1 MSSSPQGLSA
11 LALLQLQTKLA
22 YKSFTDIVADMYEN
36 GEIPDF
42 EQPVNESVKFHYS
55 WEKPNNGYL
64 NLNWNLH
71 KTMAFLQ
78 AMDYGPLKMLG
89 EPKLKYDDDIY
100 TWDRYIICAA
110 VSTAEGISMDEENK
124 IITISKENGLI
135 KLLNVRK
142 IQKESG

>member
-1 MSSSPQGLSA
+1 M

-22 YKSFTDIVADMYEN
+22 YQSFKYIVNDIFNES
-36 GEIPDF
+36 EINTF
-42 EQPVNESVKFHYS
+42 EQAVSKGVKFHYS

-71 KTMAFLQ
+71 KTLAFLQ

-89 EPKLKYDDDIY
+89 EPKLKYDVDIY
-100 TWDRYIICAA
+100 TWDRYKLCPVIGR
-110 VSTAEGISMDEENK
+110 AESISMDKENR
-124 IITISKENGLI
+124 IITISKENRLI